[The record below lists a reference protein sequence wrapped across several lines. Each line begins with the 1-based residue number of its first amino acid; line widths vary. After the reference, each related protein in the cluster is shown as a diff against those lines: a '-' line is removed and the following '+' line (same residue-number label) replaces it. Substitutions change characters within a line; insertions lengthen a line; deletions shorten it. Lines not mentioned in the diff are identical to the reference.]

1 MVIGVDGEAGDHVV
15 YHVIKEQKVEQEVV
29 MIHLRWMV
37 EILVLVKVLKMLLVL
52 WRAVVQVVFF
62 LTRLIKIYIYV

>member
-52 WRAVVQVVFF
+52 WRAVVQVVFL
-62 LTRLIKIYIYV
+62 LTRLIKIYVYV

>member
-29 MIHLRWMV
+29 MIQLRWMV

-62 LTRLIKIYIYV
+62 LTRLIKIYVYV